1 MTKSTILHITLLGL
15 AAAVLAACSS
25 KTTPPVSTTTQPT
38 VALPTGQRMPEGTVI
53 NPTGS
58 PASYKAVDFLAMPQ
72 WQEQNFINSLESFK
86 KGCSKLQNNTN
97 WRNVCQQANHTPR
110 TQAAAKSFFERYF
123 TTWQFIENFNLCG
136 TVTGY

>member
-15 AAAVLAACSS
+15 TAAVLAACSS

-86 KGCSKLQNNTN
+86 KVAASYKTTPTGAMFANKPTTRHAPKLPLNPSLN
-97 WRNVCQQANHTPR
+97 AISPLG
-110 TQAAAKSFFERYF
+110 K
-123 TTWQFIENFNLCG
+123 
-136 TVTGY
+136 